1 EIPENLQDEIFE
13 LSNQLFSLPA
23 SHLLC
28 LLTASVA
35 PLISDRNFSKSLLEK
50 VVSFSE
56 IPPGA
61 PLDMVLSARALLESP
76 DSPEREE
83 WESRAMAAVEER
95 SKLIERPADRR
106 RFLKARLRRLEE

>member
-1 EIPENLQDEIFE
+1 MAVKI
-13 LSNQLFSLPA
+13 SLAPHFA
-23 SHLLC
+23 YLLC
-28 LLTASVA
+28 LLTASIA
-35 PLISDRNFSKSLLEK
+35 PFVSKPGLAKELLEK
-50 VVSFSE
+50 VIAYPQ

-95 SKLIERPADRR
+95 AKLIERPADRR

>member
-1 EIPENLQDEIFE
+1 M
-13 LSNQLFSLPA
+13 
-23 SHLLC
+23 
-28 LLTASVA
+28 
-35 PLISDRNFSKSLLEK
+35 KGLLER
-50 VVSFSE
+50 VIAYPQ

-61 PLDMVLSARALLESP
+61 PLDMVLSARALLESA

>member
-1 EIPENLQDEIFE
+1 MLLLTENF
-13 LSNQLFSLPA
+13 FSLST
-23 SHLLC
+23 SHMLC
-28 LLTASVA
+28 LLAASVA
-35 PLISDRNFSKSLLEK
+35 PLNPDPDSARNFLEK
-50 VVSFSE
+50 VLAYPQ

-95 SKLIERPADRR
+95 SKLIERPSDRR